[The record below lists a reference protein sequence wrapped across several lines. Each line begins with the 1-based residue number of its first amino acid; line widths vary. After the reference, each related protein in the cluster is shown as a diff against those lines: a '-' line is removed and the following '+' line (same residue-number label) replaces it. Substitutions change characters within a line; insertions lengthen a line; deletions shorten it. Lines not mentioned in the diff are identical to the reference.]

1 MVRRA
6 KNSTHAKGTQGGVSD
21 AFCAHQL
28 AVILFSSAGWNLVVM
43 WPKSVIVVAFVVLRE
58 AIHVPFGIVQ
68 EHATTRV
75 KRVHDQWSLCTS

>member
-6 KNSTHAKGTQGGVSD
+6 KNSTHANGAHGGASD

-28 AVILFSSAGWNLVVM
+28 AVILFFSAGWNLAVM
-43 WPKSVIVVAFVVLRE
+43 LSKSVIVVAFVVLRE
-58 AIHVPFGIVQ
+58 AIHLPFGIVQ

-75 KRVHDQWSLCTS
+75 KST

>member
-6 KNSTHAKGTQGGVSD
+6 KNITHANGAQGGAFD

-28 AVILFSSAGWNLVVM
+28 DVILFSSAVWNLVVM
-43 WPKSVIVVAFVVLRE
+43 WPKSVIVVAFVILKK
-58 AIHVPFGIVQ
+58 AIHVLLGIVQ

-75 KRVHDQWSLCTS
+75 KRVHDQWSLSTS